1 MGSIF
6 AANFK
11 IKRSME
17 QNKEQLI
24 STTTADGIHV
34 KMYTREPEVEK
45 RLLRGRV
52 LLDSDEKSLLFAQNE
67 KRKNY
72 SKEIMRTDHGRLV
85 RRPDG
90 LYTFTF
96 SCLDADETNLQERL
110 LAELRNASR
119 TIKSD
124 RKKQVVQKKK
134 EEGGERA

>member
-1 MGSIF
+1 
-6 AANFK
+6 
-11 IKRSME
+11 ME

>member
-1 MGSIF
+1 
-6 AANFK
+6 
-11 IKRSME
+11 ME
-17 QNKEQLI
+17 QNNEQMV
-24 STTTADGIHV
+24 TTITADGIHV

-90 LYTFTF
+90 LYTYTF
-96 SCLDADETNLQERL
+96 SCLNADEPRLQEQL
-110 LAELRNASR
+110 LSELRNASR
-119 TIKSD
+119 QIKED
-124 RKKQVVQKKK
+124 RKKMASVEKGK
-134 EEGGERA
+134 EANGKG